1 MTRRFVLVLAVVVC
15 FASSAHADEARAHF
29 STKRLVV
36 EILGGELV
44 GGLTTALTFRGLCDG
59 TDCFGSAMLA
69 FGADAAVTPL
79 AIWGIG
85 KAMGGEGSLGYA
97 YVGGSIALAPFGV
110 TGSPDETPSDAL
122 SRLEIEVAIS
132 SILLAPCSALAYE
145 ATSQLRWSREH
156 SVTVGFQP
164 VRDQRNVNGAIGMVS
179 ARW

>member
-1 MTRRFVLVLAVVVC
+1 MTRRFALTCVLVVG
-15 FASSAHADEARAHF
+15 FASTAHADESRAHF
-29 STKRLVV
+29 SSKRLVV

-44 GGLTTALTFRGLCDG
+44 GGLTTALTFRGMCDG

-79 AIWGIG
+79 AVWGLG

-97 YVGGSIALAPFGV
+97 YIGGSLALAPFGV
-110 TGSPDETPSDAL
+110 TGSPDESPGDAL

-145 ATSQLRWSREH
+145 ATSQLQWSREH
-156 SVTVGFQP
+156 AVTVGFQP
-164 VRDQRNVNGAIGMVS
+164 LRDQRNVNGALAMFS